1 MVLLLPSLHKLSLAS
16 RTGVAS
22 EARRMIPR
30 PVWQKLPRCYY
41 ATFTD
46 GETLIL
52 DIKYYT
58 NQDNQDVVSFNVRS
72 GGMFSFEVPAGL
84 DKDTTTIF
92 ASDESGHHAWKGKV
106 TVSRMVGRYIVA
118 FAAIIRQL
126 YPQLEQVRYHNAA
139 TIDDM
144 DATDLH
150 SDGDKIREL
159 AEEAL
164 YRVRYYERLG
174 FEFEVPYDSQLEDTI
189 YELTENGGLV
199 EVNDPSFSG
208 ELLSMAQTTIPQA
221 YPKECTLWQLY
232 RAVC

>member
-1 MVLLLPSLHKLSLAS
+1 MVLLLPPLHKLSLAS

-22 EARRMIPR
+22 EVRRMIPR
-30 PVWQKLPRCYY
+30 PVWQKLPRCYF

-58 NQDNQDVVSFNVRS
+58 NDDNVDVISFNVRS
-72 GGMFSFEVPAGL
+72 GGMFSFEVPVDIG
-84 DKDTTTIF
+84 KDTTKIV
-92 ASDESGHHAWKGKV
+92 AKDEKGHHAWKTSD
-106 TVSRMVGRYIVA
+106 TVRRMVGRYIVA

-126 YPQLEQVRYHNAA
+126 YPQLEQVLYYNSAV
-139 TIDDM
+139 IDDM
-144 DATDLH
+144 DATDAGE
-150 SDGDKIREL
+150 DEDKLEEI

-174 FEFEVPYDSQLEDTI
+174 FEFDVPYDSQLRDAV
-189 YELTENGGLV
+189 YELTGKSGWEDV
-199 EVNDPSFSG
+199 DSPSFSG

-221 YPKECTLWQLY
+221 YPEECTLWQLY